1 MHVFGRGDG
10 NRADEGWGT
19 QYPLRLPRPACGP
32 SAFKDLFV
40 ADTGEARSLRVRMP
54 TIKSLTLLR
63 PYYNFNLP
71 TVPLVGR
78 GDSNRPDGGGEPN
91 APHPIASPGGWG
103 CKNQRRATA
112 IGPMEG
118 GEPNDPNL
126 IASPN
131 GWLDANG
138 PGLTT
143 HRCPGGR
150 GKGIGGY
157 GWHRSY

>member
-1 MHVFGRGDG
+1 
-10 NRADEGWGT
+10 
-19 QYPLRLPRPACGP
+19 
-32 SAFKDLFV
+32 
-40 ADTGEARSLRVRMP
+40 MP

-63 PYYNFNLP
+63 PYDNFNLP
-71 TVPLVGR
+71 TAPLVGR
-78 GDSNRPDGGGEPN
+78 GDGNRPN
-91 APHPIASPGGWG
+91 AGWETQCPPSDCLARRAGTTPRVKINVGAQAISPMRGGWPNG
-103 CKNQRRATA
+103 C
-112 IGPMEG
+112 
-118 GEPNDPNL
+118 NL

-150 GKGIGGY
+150 GKDMGGY